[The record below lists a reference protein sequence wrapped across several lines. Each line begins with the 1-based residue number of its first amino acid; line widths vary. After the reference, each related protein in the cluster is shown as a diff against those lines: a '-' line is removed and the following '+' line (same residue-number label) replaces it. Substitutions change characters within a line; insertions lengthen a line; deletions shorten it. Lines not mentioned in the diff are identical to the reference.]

1 MYAFLIAAL
10 IAIATHQLTQLHA
23 MFVLFA
29 VASPLSFYLTSQAVR
44 WSFFRRDTGLKPVFE
59 YDAGTIEGQADR
71 FYWPLWRA
79 RLNRSLVLLSSPL
92 WIIVFL
98 ITVLEQSEFNQAA
111 CTLTDTNFGGM
122 VLYSFLLGA
131 FTPWRAA
138 VHLGLIVMV
147 AGMVAGWFIAFTRV
161 VRSSTA
167 HTTPLEKLMETKRRY
182 PFMAFYT
189 FVVFPSAVWI
199 FILENGAFFSNETF
213 SPSYGQVS

>member
-79 RLNRSLVLLSSPL
+79 RLNRSLVLLTSPL

-98 ITVLEQSEFNQAA
+98 ITVLEQSEFKPGGMYPDRYQLWRHGFYTLSSSGRSRPGGRR
-111 CTLTDTNFGGM
+111 CTL
-122 VLYSFLLGA
+122 A
-131 FTPWRAA
+131 
-138 VHLGLIVMV
+138 
-147 AGMVAGWFIAFTRV
+147 
-161 VRSSTA
+161 
-167 HTTPLEKLMETKRRY
+167 
-182 PFMAFYT
+182 
-189 FVVFPSAVWI
+189 
-199 FILENGAFFSNETF
+199 
-213 SPSYGQVS
+213 